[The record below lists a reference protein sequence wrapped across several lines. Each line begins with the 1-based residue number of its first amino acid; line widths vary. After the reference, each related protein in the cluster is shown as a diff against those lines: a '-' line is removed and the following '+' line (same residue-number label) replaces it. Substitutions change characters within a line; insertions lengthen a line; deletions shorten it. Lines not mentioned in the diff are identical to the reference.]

1 MTQNEEK
8 NKSIKSNPKI
18 TQMIA
23 VTMFLFTI
31 SIINIMKTR

>member
-8 NKSIKSNPKI
+8 NKSTKTNPQI
-18 TQMIA
+18 TQTMA
-23 VTMFLFTI
+23 VIMFLFTI